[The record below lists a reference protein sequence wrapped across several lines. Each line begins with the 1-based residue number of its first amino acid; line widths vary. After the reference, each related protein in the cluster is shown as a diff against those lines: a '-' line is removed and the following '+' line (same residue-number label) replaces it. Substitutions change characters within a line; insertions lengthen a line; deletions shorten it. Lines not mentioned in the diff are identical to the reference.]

1 MILLIIALI
10 FGHKVQ
16 ARVSL
21 LPPKPIAATAVGAD
35 APAARSLEDSKT
47 HRQPPSAPAH
57 NPPAPAGSSRL
68 RASGTYVP
76 MGAPAPGN
84 LPSHLRVLAP
94 SQDSP
99 IILPAENPGL
109 KLAEIST
116 GDLLIA
122 TIPEGLLAYQGSKS
136 PVRALITKGPLKGG
150 ALTGE
155 ATLEKNSKRI
165 VITFKNL
172 RPPKDQDIYELQAH
186 AVDYQGLLGVK
197 GDYHS
202 DEPWFFAGEFLAA
215 GAAGLMESQ
224 VEREQNQYGN
234 FVQHPGIENAT
245 KKAGATAASRTADH
259 FSEKIKSAPEYSTLA
274 GPIQIRVLVMSPAK
288 LTK

>member
-1 MILLIIALI
+1 MILLIAALI
-10 FGHKVQ
+10 FGQQVQ

-21 LPPKPIAATAVGAD
+21 LPPKPIAAPAVGAD
-35 APAARSLEDSKT
+35 APAARSLEEPKT
-47 HRQPPSAPAH
+47 HRQPPSAPAR
-57 NPPAPAGSSRL
+57 NPPAPAG
-68 RASGTYVP
+68 
-76 MGAPAPGN
+76 N
-84 LPSHLRVLAP
+84 LPSYLRSGARL
-94 SQDSP
+94 SQESP

-186 AVDYQGLLGVK
+186 AVDGQGLLGVA
-197 GDYHS
+197 GEYHS
-202 DEPWFFAGEFLAA
+202 DESWFFAGELIAA
-215 GAAGLMESQ
+215 GASGLADTQIS
-224 VEREQNQYGN
+224 RDQNQFGN
-234 FVQHPGIENAT
+234 YVPEPTMGNAA
-245 KKAGATAASRTADH
+245 KKAGATAAARTADH
-259 FSEKIKSAPEYSTLA
+259 FAEKIKSAPEYSTLA
-274 GPIQIRVLVMSPAK
+274 GPIQIRVLIMSPAK

>member
-1 MILLIIALI
+1 MILLIAAFI
-10 FGHKVQ
+10 FGQQVQ

-21 LPPKPIAATAVGAD
+21 LPPKPIAAPAVGAD
-35 APAARSLEDSKT
+35 APAARSLEEPKT
-47 HRQPPSAPAH
+47 HHQPPIAPAQ
-57 NPPAPAGSSRL
+57 NPPAPAG
-68 RASGTYVP
+68 
-76 MGAPAPGN
+76 N
-84 LPSHLRVLAP
+84 LPSHMRVLVP
-94 SQDSP
+94 SQESP

-109 KLAEIST
+109 RLAEIST

-186 AVDYQGLLGVK
+186 AVDDQGLLGVK

-215 GAAGLMESQ
+215 GASGLMESQ
-224 VEREQNQYGN
+224 VERDQNQYGN
-234 FVQHPGIENAT
+234 SVQQPGIENAT

-259 FSEKIKSAPEYSTLA
+259 FAEKIKSAPEYSTLA